1 MILKPALA
9 NIRLADADTG
19 RVDADTQPKGTI

>member
-1 MILKPALA
+1 MILKPAVA

-19 RVDADTQPKGTI
+19 RADDTQPKKVRI